1 MAGRHFAGV
10 WRTIV
15 AAAFILLLTVAATP
29 AVARTGVPISATAA
43 RSGEQLTADLDGKP
57 IKLADVGKWYCHDFA
72 YPVIHCFSNPNSLE
86 ASTKVALATADVTY
100 VTVYEFTTY
109 QGAYMH
115 MSQDYSILALIGWN
129 DRISS
134 FVTENSAGGVFWT
147 DWLYSGTRYSF
158 CCYQAVGSLGSFND
172 TFSSVFHN

>member
-1 MAGRHFAGV
+1 M
-10 WRTIV
+10 
-15 AAAFILLLTVAATP
+15 
-29 AVARTGVPISATAA
+29 
-43 RSGEQLTADLDGKP
+43 RSGHSHAIARLVIATLLVMSLAAPVGALASAADTAIKDELTADLDGKA
-57 IKLADVGKWYCHDFA
+57 IALAEVGRWYCNDFD
-72 YPVIHCFSNPNSLE
+72 YPAIHCSSDPGRLE
-86 ASTKVALATADVTY
+86 RRSGTALAAAAAVNY

-115 MSQDYSILALIGWN
+115 MSQDYTALSLIGWN

-134 FVTENSAGGVFWT
+134 FVVHNSAGGAFWT

-158 CCYQAVGSLGSFND
+158 CCFQQLGSLGSFND